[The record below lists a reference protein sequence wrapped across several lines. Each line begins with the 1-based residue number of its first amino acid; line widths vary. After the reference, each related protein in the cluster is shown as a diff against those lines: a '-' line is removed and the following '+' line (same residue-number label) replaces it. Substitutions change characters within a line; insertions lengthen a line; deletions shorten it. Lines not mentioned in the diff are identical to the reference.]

1 MRWASV
7 ISAITRNDPPDNAQM
22 VTSNSNVRLS
32 GPSHGVQPNSSAL
45 KEVSLRCW
53 QLLCGADPL
62 HAMVA
67 NQIDPGPGP
76 GPGHQ
81 GGESGNEIQW
91 FEEELRGAVGVGV
104 FEGVAQ
110 FTFIGYRRLHS
121 LRSRHGRQ

>member
-7 ISAITRNDPPDNAQM
+7 ISAITRNDPPHNAQM

-45 KEVSLRCW
+45 KELSLRCW

-67 NQIDPGPGP
+67 NQIDPGPG
-76 GPGHQ
+76 HQ

-91 FEEELRGAVGVGV
+91 FKEEVRGAVGVGV

-110 FTFIGYRRLHS
+110 FTFIDYRQLHS
-121 LRSRHGRQ
+121 LRSRPGRR